1 MAEFASN
8 TPMKPSKGDEM
19 SHPITELEASRAV
32 LVQGL
37 PLLDQELTES
47 SIVQVFSAYG
57 EISKLL
63 LQTHEESKSQRA
75 ALVFVEEEGANAALQ
90 ANGRDI
96 LGANC
101 TVSLASSKPSLSEG
115 LGRENVSDDPSAEG
129 GPDGRPLT
137 TAEWI
142 KGIFAQGMVYTR
154 LFDEKLGVSQKAKAL
169 ATKVQE
175 LDEKHDVSGKF
186 AAVAMS
192 AHAKAVEVDTKLGV
206 SEAATR
212 WAQKT
217 KESTDKALESNPRVA
232 AGVNQAGDALNKI
245 VTGVSGF
252 AQQAMGQPQPEELPG
267 PRPVVPDGDFRM
279 PDAAAAA
286 AAPTGGSDAQPTKGI

>member
-1 MAEFASN
+1 
-8 TPMKPSKGDEM
+8 MKPSKGDSM
-19 SHPITELEASRAV
+19 SHPVTELEAPRAV

-101 TVSLASSKPSLSEG
+101 SVSLASSKPSLTEG

-129 GPDGRPLT
+129 GLEGGTLT

-142 KGIFAQGMVYTR
+142 KGLFAQGMVYTR
-154 LFDEKLGVSQKAKAL
+154 LFDEKLGVSEKAKAL

-186 AAVAMS
+186 VAVAMT
-192 AHAKAVEVDTKLGV
+192 AHAKAIEVDTKLGV
-206 SEAATR
+206 SETATR

-232 AGVNQAGDALNKI
+232 AGVNQAGDAVNKMI
-245 VTGVSGF
+245 TGVTGF

-267 PRPVVPDGDFRM
+267 PRPANPDENLRM
-279 PDAAAAA
+279 LDDAAAAPA
-286 AAPTGGSDAQPTKGI
+286 EGGSDAPPTKNI